1 MKFIS
6 HQWPLKIGTSLVA
19 MACPLA
25 AFAAEP
31 ATAEAQPVDAPT
43 ANEIVVTA
51 TRQAQKLQDVAMSVN
66 VATGEQLEKFK
77 IFDAKDIQ
85 QLAPGL
91 ELTNTTG
98 RNNTTTLR
106 GVTFDPDQG
115 TSPAVQV
122 YVNEIPTDAQTAYTA
137 IYDIEQV
144 NVLRGPQGLL
154 RGLSAPAGSITFSTR
169 RPSFDSI
176 EGFIQGTA
184 TDRAGYNVQGGVSL
198 PFSDKVALRVSGLVD
213 GNRLNHVT
221 NVNTGGRSRSRT
233 ESARVTLGLKPTDSF
248 TAFLT
253 YQYLTADNTQYQQV
267 AGTGNN
273 PSYNLLALLGFAP
286 PFVPGTLVADTSE
299 RSGPALAVSD
309 YGAVSE
315 GIFRSKNQT
324 HVVNLAM
331 DYDFGPATLAFVG
344 AHQQSNIDTVRDLDP
359 GNAVPNYVDASK
371 VHVPYNVDTA
381 ELRLTSNNDEGLGWG
396 LGAFYTTQNGP
407 VIVDQRADNF
417 FFPTSAATSRFILGD
432 VNYQPVGVHV
442 EVPVNT
448 STWSFNANLRF
459 KSGPLKIEG
468 GIRYSIIKAVQST
481 TTDVAIGYNAVS
493 GVGPFNLSTTEA
505 MSSRKTPWTG
515 GANVSYELSP
525 TLNAYFA
532 YGHSFRAGNT
542 AVSTPVGI
550 SADLVTTQ
558 DETTDS
564 WELGFK
570 GSAFDRRVSF
580 SVAGFYQ
587 KLNGFLTRLTGIN
600 YSCPQFFGSCFNSPP
615 APAAD
620 NVPDGGFDFNYN
632 GDATIKGVEASVD
645 ARLSGNW
652 DLGLAASYTK
662 ARFDNALLPC
672 NDFDG
677 SGQPNQ
683 NGTPTI
689 TGAGNV
695 SYCMSN
701 DRLSETPDFNLTA
714 NTELRL
720 PMGTVTPFI
729 GALFTY
735 RPGFYSSR
743 VDHTYQ
749 DRELLN
755 LFLGV
760 RSNDSKWELTAFARN
775 LLNQQRVT
783 NISLGTSQRNTASGL
798 PFDSG
803 YYLINTT
810 NPREFGAT
818 LKFSW

>member
-1 MKFIS
+1 MKTIANNRVMLMGAS
-6 HQWPLKIGTSLVA
+6 LAVLAWPAIAL
-19 MACPLA
+19 
-25 AFAAEP
+25 AAEP
-31 ATAEAQPVDAPT
+31 AADAQAGEGPS

-115 TSPAVQV
+115 TGPAVQV

-137 IYDIEQV
+137 IYDIEQI

-154 RGLSAPAGSITFSTR
+154 RGLSAPAGSITFATR
-169 RPSFDSI
+169 RPSFDTI

-221 NVNTGGRSRSRT
+221 NVNTGGKSRSRT
-233 ESARVTLGLKPTDSF
+233 ESARVTLGLKPTDNFS
-248 TAFLT
+248 AFLT

-267 AGTGNN
+267 AGAGNT
-273 PSYNLLALLGFAP
+273 PSYGLLALLGFAP
-286 PFVPGTLVADTSE
+286 PYVPGTLVADTTE
-299 RSGPALAVSD
+299 RSGPALGVSD
-309 YGAVSE
+309 YAAVSE
-315 GIFRSKNQT
+315 GTFRSRNNT

-331 DYDFGPATLAFVG
+331 DYDFGPATLSFVG
-344 AHQQSNIDTVRDLDP
+344 AHQQSTIDIQRDLDP
-359 GNAVPNYVDASK
+359 GNAVPNYVDASALK
-371 VHVPYNVDTA
+371 VPYNVDTA
-381 ELRLTSNNDEGLGWG
+381 ELRLASNNDEGLGWG
-396 LGAFYTTQNGP
+396 IGAFYTNQTGLT
-407 VIVDQRADNF
+407 VVDQRADNF
-417 FFPTSAATSRFILGD
+417 FFPTSAATSQFILGD

-442 EVPVNT
+442 EVPVNS

-468 GIRYSIIKAVQST
+468 GIRHSIIKSIQST
-481 TTDVAIGYNAVS
+481 TTDVTIGYNAVS
-493 GVGPFNLSTTEA
+493 GFGPLVLSNTQGAT
-505 MSSRKTPWTG
+505 MRKTPWTG
-515 GANVSYELSP
+515 GANISYELSP
-525 TLNAYFA
+525 TLNAYAA
-532 YGHSFRAGNT
+532 YGHSFRAGST

-550 SADLVTTQ
+550 SDDLVTTR

-587 KLNGFLTRLTGIN
+587 KLNGFLSRLPGIY
-600 YSCPQFFGSCFNSPP
+600 YSCPQFFGSCFTSPP

-620 NVPDGGFDFNYN
+620 SAPDGAFDFNYN
-632 GDATIKGVEASVD
+632 GDATIKGVEASID
-645 ARLSGNW
+645 ARLTRNW
-652 DLGLAASYTK
+652 DLGVAASYVK
-662 ARFDNALLPC
+662 ARYDDALLPC

-677 SGQPNQ
+677 SGRPNQ
-683 NGTPTI
+683 NGAPTI
-689 TGAGNV
+689 TGGGNV
-695 SYCMSN
+695 SYCRSS
-701 DRLSETPDFNLTA
+701 DRLSDTPDFNLTA

-720 PMGTVTPFI
+720 PMGSVTPFI

-743 VDHTYQ
+743 VDYAYQ

-755 LFLGV
+755 LFVGV
-760 RSNDSKWELTAFARN
+760 RSDDSKWELTAFARN

-783 NISLGTSQRNTASGL
+783 NISLGTAQRSTAAGV

-810 NPREFGAT
+810 TPREFGAT